1 MVYLHGG
8 RRCDDD
14 RSVHRLVGNEDRS
27 WSYTAVAISS
37 SHVPANR
44 QAILV
49 DSRLFFFDMMRL
61 LNEPNKIESVAVQS
75 YSCAFESLFS
85 VRDADDSELV
95 RNPEHPFDPCGF
107 E

>member
-14 RSVHRLVGNEDRS
+14 RSIHRLVGNEDRS

-49 DSRLFFFDMMRL
+49 DLACS
-61 LNEPNKIESVAVQS
+61 
-75 YSCAFESLFS
+75 FS
-85 VRDADDSELV
+85 I
-95 RNPEHPFDPCGF
+95 
-107 E
+107 